1 MQIQLNIFCRLQKVK
16 VGISDF
22 ENGEKDMRNAK
33 YGSGLNLAQ
42 RSHITI
48 GDVHDGFPFA

>member
-1 MQIQLNIFCRLQKVK
+1 
-16 VGISDF
+16 
-22 ENGEKDMRNAK
+22 MRKAK